1 MHRDSN
7 QGGGNES
14 QSAQTNFENV
24 FSLMHDM
31 NAAIAIGA
39 NGDVMN
45 RTATSIIS
53 TKKELMDKLDLV
65 SKTDSKQ
72 ASVDHDSFREQSPKH
87 DKYKGYL

>member
-7 QGGGNES
+7 HGGGNES

-24 FSLMHDM
+24 FGLMHDM
-31 NAAIAIGA
+31 NAAIAIGP

-53 TKKELMDKLDLV
+53 TKKELMDKIDLV
-65 SKTDSKQ
+65 SKTDSK
-72 ASVDHDSFREQSPKH
+72 
-87 DKYKGYL
+87 

>member
-7 QGGGNES
+7 HGGGNES

-24 FSLMHDM
+24 FGLMHDM

-65 SKTDSKQ
+65 SKTDSK
-72 ASVDHDSFREQSPKH
+72 
-87 DKYKGYL
+87 

>member
-24 FSLMHDM
+24 FGLMHDM
-31 NAAIAIGA
+31 NAAIAIGTSA
-39 NGDVMN
+39 DAMN

-53 TKKELMDKLDLV
+53 TKKELMDKIELV
-65 SKTDSKQ
+65 SKTDS
-72 ASVDHDSFREQSPKH
+72 R
-87 DKYKGYL
+87 